1 MGKFDMNISVNEM
14 KTTTFKGKQFARRET
29 VLRIKKQTLCV
40 GI

>member
-1 MGKFDMNISVNEM
+1 MKISGNEM
-14 KTTTFKGKQFARRET
+14 KTATFKGKQIARCQT